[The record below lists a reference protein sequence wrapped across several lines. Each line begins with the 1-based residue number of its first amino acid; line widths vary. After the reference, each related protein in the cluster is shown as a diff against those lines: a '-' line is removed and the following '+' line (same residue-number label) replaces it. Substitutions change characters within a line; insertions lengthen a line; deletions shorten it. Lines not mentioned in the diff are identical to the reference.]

1 MPKSPVVLCYDG
13 GVSNEPDAYA
23 VNSSAA
29 VLFLTYDCTPDH
41 GSSMGNFYHKT
52 LPSVLADMLYGVKT
66 PSGKTVFEMAWTSED
81 AELDWGELQF
91 DTGVDTKTRLY
102 MAAVARNNPTA
113 DLPTNLGDVMYP
125 AHFGMR
131 YDQPADI
138 TCNTLIAPQGVREV
152 SEETSSGTRMA
163 TKVLNLAKA
172 GETFEI
178 NFIAENN
185 GADGYINVEVLVD
198 GELAATKMI
207 AVSAGSFRVV
217 TIPLTLDAGEHVITV
232 GGMTANLTVE

>member
-1 MPKSPVVLCYDG
+1 MV
-13 GVSNEPDAYA
+13 
-23 VNSSAA
+23 
-29 VLFLTYDCTPDH
+29 
-41 GSSMGNFYHKT
+41 
-52 LPSVLADMLYGVKT
+52 
-66 PSGKTVFEMAWTSED
+66 
-81 AELDWGELQF
+81 
-91 DTGVDTKTRLY
+91 
-102 MAAVARNNPTA
+102 RNNPTA

-198 GELAATKMI
+198 GELADEDDRCVCWQLPRCDHPADPRCRR
-207 AVSAGSFRVV
+207 ACDHRGRH
-217 TIPLTLDAGEHVITV
+217 DGEPD
-232 GGMTANLTVE
+232 G

>member
-1 MPKSPVVLCYDG
+1 MKSIRRLPYVGWQCNVQC
-13 GVSNEPDAYA
+13 
-23 VNSSAA
+23 
-29 VLFLTYDCTPDH
+29 
-41 GSSMGNFYHKT
+41 GNYGKEKT
-52 LPSVLADMLYGVKT
+52 
-66 PSGKTVFEMAWTSED
+66 E
-81 AELDWGELQF
+81 
-91 DTGVDTKTRLY
+91 
-102 MAAVARNNPTA
+102 
-113 DLPTNLGDVMYP
+113 
-125 AHFGMR
+125 
-131 YDQPADI
+131 
-138 TCNTLIAPQGVREV
+138 
-152 SEETSSGTRMA
+152 
-163 TKVLNLAKA
+163 KVLKA

>member
-1 MPKSPVVLCYDG
+1 MLLFGCG
-13 GVSNEPDAYA
+13 GIKQSIRRLPYVGWQCNAG
-23 VNSSAA
+23 
-29 VLFLTYDCTPDH
+29 T
-41 GSSMGNFYHKT
+41 MGRRK
-52 LPSVLADMLYGVKT
+52 
-66 PSGKTVFEMAWTSED
+66 
-81 AELDWGELQF
+81 
-91 DTGVDTKTRLY
+91 
-102 MAAVARNNPTA
+102 
-113 DLPTNLGDVMYP
+113 
-125 AHFGMR
+125 R
-131 YDQPADI
+131 Y
-138 TCNTLIAPQGVREV
+138 E
-152 SEETSSGTRMA
+152 
-163 TKVLNLAKA
+163 KVLKA

>member
-1 MPKSPVVLCYDG
+1 M
-13 GVSNEPDAYA
+13 
-23 VNSSAA
+23 
-29 VLFLTYDCTPDH
+29 FLL
-41 GSSMGNFYHKT
+41 K
-52 LPSVLADMLYGVKT
+52 LEQKSVLK
-66 PSGKTVFEMAWTSED
+66 F
-81 AELDWGELQF
+81 
-91 DTGVDTKTRLY
+91 
-102 MAAVARNNPTA
+102 
-113 DLPTNLGDVMYP
+113 
-125 AHFGMR
+125 
-131 YDQPADI
+131 
-138 TCNTLIAPQGVREV
+138 
-152 SEETSSGTRMA
+152 
-163 TKVLNLAKA
+163 TKVRIEFSIASFWLRRYNEINKAIALRRLAMQCGNYGKEKTEKVLKA